1 MPEVDYLDLLDRLHP
16 RGQDRAR
23 CVDWHILAAEREA
36 IFRELSHWPLRFSS
50 SLPQRQSDPSMIE
63 PIVPLYSVGR
73 SIHAIEPA
81 MIKINTGC
89 VEDEPARHV
98 REGDGRAD

>member
-1 MPEVDYLDLLDRLHP
+1 
-16 RGQDRAR
+16 
-23 CVDWHILAAEREA
+23 
-36 IFRELSHWPLRFSS
+36 
-50 SLPQRQSDPSMIE
+50 MIE
-63 PIVPLYSVGR
+63 PIVALYSVGR